1 MTISTDEFWG
11 LLESSMLVPAAQV
24 NELRAE
30 FDGFGGSSTKANAT
44 TIAEW
49 LISKSV
55 IQPFHRTALMEGN
68 RGPFLFADYL
78 LMDRLS
84 QPAMK
89 GWFRAEHRTSGHP
102 ALLQFLSGDAAQDSS
117 CWNQMVTSVNQ
128 HAAVTDRVLQQVYE
142 PLDLGNYRLVI
153 YENVEGTSLR
163 ERISHGGAVDFQEA
177 CTITWTLAHALS
189 RLHQQG
195 LVHGSLSPDSIIL
208 PAAGGCRLLRN
219 LAPTKHPLD
228 LHARPQDPE
237 WLRISDYL
245 APELGQSNQAS
256 SPTTDV
262 YALGACFYEMLK
274 GQPPFP
280 GGGLLEK
287 LQRHAATP
295 FPALGNPKIPA
306 NVDRLLAYLINK
318 DPASR
323 YAQAGDIPDKIQLL
337 VPDVA
342 FQLPVIAVP
351 PSETAYRTAISQ
363 QQQSADKQMV
373 ASLTGQGSSQPP
385 PPSFQGIQTR
395 QENSDTNEENP
406 DPGHPANPRPR
417 RRKRRRIEQSP
428 VFWGTIG
435 VAAIGI
441 ILLLALNLPK
451 NNQDNKGKGDQT
463 AETGSNGGKKTKT
476 PRPKKN
482 GSVPLPK
489 GPVKSN
495 PNQPGTD
502 SSPQLADDDGTLL
515 WQSPTDGNPVQL
527 NWLPPGAQLIIA
539 ARPSDLIAHGGEDAL
554 RALGPVF
561 GSKLASWEKAT
572 GVKLSTVKQ
581 MVMGLYDNDEQ
592 FPRPAFV
599 VELDVPMN
607 RDQLLASFGDPQ
619 PVQVENGFYFKGAEY
634 AFVIPEEEG
643 RTRFVMGHEDD
654 ILEVLKFPGKAPPIA
669 PNIGRLLKLSDEN
682 RHFTMIFV
690 PTFLTNNLFR
700 DGRSL
705 QIGKPRQLR
714 SILESM
720 LDDSIGGGMISMHM
734 DTVFYVETRLYAGL
748 SRNQFQLASEFK
760 QRMAEVPDRMTDYI
774 VLLNPHL
781 HWRRLAFQYPQMVS
795 YLHDQTR
802 VGVDGDM
809 ATVNAALPTPAAAN
823 LLLGAELCLAA
834 EPTTQVATNNG
845 NPPAKYNRIQ
855 DVLEISISLEIPQQD
870 LNLAVVDIQN
880 QVKDQIG
887 EVSFPFLIKI
897 LGEDLKLDGIT
908 RNQAIRD
915 FKVTDVPFSELLT
928 GLVMKANPDPTVKD
942 PSEEKQKLIWV
953 LGPDPAA
960 PENTILLIT
969 TRSAAKDPDRKYE
982 IPEAFKSK

>member
-1 MTISTDEFWG
+1 MTISTDEFWA
-11 LLESSMLVPAAQV
+11 LLEGSMLVPAAQV
-24 NELRAE
+24 TELRAE

-55 IQPFHRTALMEGN
+55 IQPFHRTALLEGN
-68 RGPFLFADYL
+68 QGPFLFDDYL
-78 LMDRLS
+78 LTDRLS

-89 GWFRAEHRTSGHP
+89 GWFRAEHRQSGHP
-102 ALLQFLSGDAAQDSS
+102 ALLQFLSGDRAQDSS

-128 HAAVTDRVLQQVYE
+128 HATVTDRVLQQVYE

-189 RLHQQG
+189 RLHQRG
-195 LVHGSLSPDSIIL
+195 LVHGSLSPDSILL
-208 PAAGGCRLLRN
+208 PASGGCRLLRN
-219 LAPTKHPLD
+219 LAPTKNPLD

-245 APELGQSNQAS
+245 APELGQSGQAS

-295 FPALGNPKIPA
+295 FPPVGDPKIPA

-318 DPASR
+318 DPAGR

-342 FQLPVIAVP
+342 FQLPAVTVP
-351 PSETAYRTAISQ
+351 PSETAYRTALSQ
-363 QQQSADKQMV
+363 QQQSAEKQMV
-373 ASLTGQGSSQPP
+373 ASLTGQGSSQPS

-395 QENSDTNEENP
+395 QGNPDLSEENP
-406 DPGHPANPRPR
+406 EHPAAPRPR

-451 NNQDNKGKGDQT
+451 NNPDKQGTGDQVT
-463 AETGSNGGKKTKT
+463 ETGDTGNQETTT
-476 PRPKKN
+476 PPPRKN

-495 PNQPGTD
+495 PSQTGTD

-554 RALGPVF
+554 RALGPAF
-561 GSKLASWEKAT
+561 GSKLAGWEKAT
-572 GVKLSTVKQ
+572 GITLSTVKQ

-599 VELDVPMN
+599 VELDGPMN
-607 RDQLLASFGDPQ
+607 REQLLARFGDPQ
-619 PVQVENGFYFKGAEY
+619 PVQIENGFYFKGAQY
-634 AFVIPEEEG
+634 SFVIPEEEG
-643 RTRFVMGHEDD
+643 RSRFVMGHEDD

-669 PNIGRLLKLSDEN
+669 PNIGRLLKLSDET
-682 RHFTMIFV
+682 RHFTMVFV

-705 QIGKPRQLR
+705 QIGQPRQLR
-714 SILESM
+714 GILESV
-720 LDDSIGGGMISMHM
+720 LNDSINGGMISMHM
-734 DTVFYVETRLYAGL
+734 DTVFYLETRLYAGL

-760 QRMAEVPDRMTDYI
+760 QRLADVPDRMTDYI

-802 VGVDGDM
+802 VGVDGNM
-809 ATVNAALPTPAAAN
+809 ATVNAALPTSAAAN

-834 EPTTQVATNNG
+834 EPITQVVTTNQD
-845 NPPAKYNRIQ
+845 PPTKYNRIQ
-855 DVLEISISLEIPQQD
+855 DVLKMPISLEIPQND

-887 EVSFPFLIKI
+887 MVSFPFLIKI
-897 LGEDLKLDGIT
+897 MGDDLKLDGIT

-915 FKVTDVPFSELLT
+915 FKASNIPFSELLT

-942 PSEEKQKLIWV
+942 PSEENQKLIWV

-969 TRSAAKDPDRKYE
+969 TRTATKDPARKYE